1 VAIAW
6 NQHHAKLCADGDA
19 FRKKFHYSIGR
30 GIGGHVVIRR
40 FAPKQNITHTST
52 HQQRLVP
59 VPLQRIADRIGQ
71 FSRSHRV
78 IMRQATPSP
87 YVRLPET
94 A

>member
-1 VAIAW
+1 
-6 NQHHAKLCADGDA
+6 
-19 FRKKFHYSIGR
+19 
-30 GIGGHVVIRR
+30 
-40 FAPKQNITHTST
+40 
-52 HQQRLVP
+52 VP